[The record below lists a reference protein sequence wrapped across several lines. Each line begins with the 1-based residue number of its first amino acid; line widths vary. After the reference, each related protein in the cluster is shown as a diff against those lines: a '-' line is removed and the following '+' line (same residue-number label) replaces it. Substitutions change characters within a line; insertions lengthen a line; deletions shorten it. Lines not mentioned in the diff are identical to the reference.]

1 MVKSDKHIE
10 KTETAS
16 AILMKLRIRDNS
28 IRLRLTQSE
37 VDTVKTVGLVGAS
50 VQFSGG
56 ARLLYCIESSPACVD
71 PAARFQGDEL
81 SVRLPESLVIQW
93 ATTEQVSIAAEQALD
108 DGGFLKILVEK
119 DFACLAPREGEDE
132 SDMHPHPEQGLADC

>member
-1 MVKSDKHIE
+1 
-10 KTETAS
+10 
-16 AILMKLRIRDNS
+16 MKLRIRDNS

-37 VDTVKTVGLVGAS
+37 VDTVNTVGLVGAS

-56 ARLLYCIESSPACVD
+56 ARLVCCIESSPACVD

-81 SVRLPESLVIQW
+81 LVRIPESTVMRW
-93 ATTEQVSIAAEQALD
+93 ATTEQVSISADQALD

-132 SDMHPHPEQGLADC
+132 SDMHPHPEQGLAER